1 MYVTI
6 TSAGYISRF
15 TGDSTIATIIPIADQ
30 ALDQIS
36 GDSGFAFVCNKA
48 LCSAQRAGERN
59 TVATAV
65 AGAIL
70 GEPYEG
76 MVFYGPIVV
85 VAACNSLPDGSYA
98 QLTTTDA
105 DTILQYFFDAHE

>member
-1 MYVTI
+1 MYVAI
-6 TSAGYISRF
+6 TSAGYVMRF
-15 TGDSTIATIIPIADQ
+15 TGEDTIATIIPLKDQ
-30 ALDQIS
+30 VLDQIS

-48 LCSAQRAGERN
+48 LCTARAGGRN

-65 AGAIL
+65 ASAIL

-76 MVFYGPIVV
+76 LDFYGPIVV

-98 QLTTTDA
+98 HLTTTDA
-105 DTILQYFFDAHE
+105 DTILQYYFDAHE

>member
-1 MYVTI
+1 MYAAI
-6 TSAGYISRF
+6 TSAGYVSRF
-15 TGDSTIATIIPIADQ
+15 TDNDTIASFVPLGDQ

-36 GDSGFAFVCNKA
+36 GDSGFAFVYNKA
-48 LCSAQRAGERN
+48 LCSARAGDRN

-76 MVFYGPIVV
+76 MDFYGPIVV
-85 VAACNSLPDGSYA
+85 VAACNTLPNGSYA
-98 QLTTTDA
+98 QLTTADA
-105 DTILQYFFDAHE
+105 DTILQYYFDAHE